1 MTLPTLTGAQKT
13 HLRGLGQRLSDSL
26 RIGRQGPTPALLT
39 ELKRQLDTRELV
51 KARFETADRDE
62 RAAMCERLAGETPCL
77 WVGAVG
83 RTALFYR
90 PHPDAAKRQ
99 ALPE

>member
-1 MTLPTLTGAQKT
+1 MDLPLLTGAQKT
-13 HLRGLGQRLSDSL
+13 RLRGLGQTLSDSL
-26 RIGRQGPTPALLT
+26 RIGRAGPTPALFT
-39 ELKRQLDTRELV
+39 ELNRQLATRELV

-62 RAAMCERLAGETPCL
+62 RAIFCERLATETPCL
-77 WVGAVG
+77 HVGSVG

-99 ALPE
+99 ILPL